1 MQFKTAEQILADLDA
16 KVGAILSSGFQKI
29 QDLQALKTALNGAS
43 IDGFQLVLENL
54 DVTLQH
60 TTFSAKHVRLWKSLA
75 IPAATLDKL
84 MYGTPILHA
93 PQNVDFIVKSAL
105 EDEEG
110 LLTPLGMK
118 VAHKYASAWVSGSRD
133 LSVERKYPELAG
145 LFYDIRNDEAL
156 AQEHAS

>member
-75 IPAATLDKL
+75 IPAATLD
-84 MYGTPILHA
+84 
-93 PQNVDFIVKSAL
+93 IVKSAL